1 MQTQA
6 TRVVVSG
13 LEGLTEIEK
22 KQLRMA
28 RFDPSK
34 AATLGL
40 NSATTTLEAAHR
52 LKEEEEKRL
61 ARAQKFGLNTPEI
74 YKQKRMDRAVKFGLV
89 SDQAQEAKT
98 TRTVTQTLSG
108 YPEQV
113 AKKALK
119 LGMIPP
125 SADEEKKKARAER
138 FGGASLDT
146 GTNDDDKKKSR
157 LERFGMNTINHYNLD
172 TGRVITNSMANK
184 RLREV

>member
-13 LEGLTEIEK
+13 LDGLTEIEK

-40 NSATTTLEAAHR
+40 NTATTTLEAAHR

-74 YKQKRMDRAVKFGLV
+74 Y
-89 SDQAQEAKT
+89 
-98 TRTVTQTLSG
+98 
-108 YPEQV
+108 
-113 AKKALK
+113 
-119 LGMIPP
+119 
-125 SADEEKKKARAER
+125 
-138 FGGASLDT
+138 
-146 GTNDDDKKKSR
+146 
-157 LERFGMNTINHYNLD
+157 
-172 TGRVITNSMANK
+172 
-184 RLREV
+184 

>member
-13 LEGLTEIEK
+13 LDGLSEMEK

-40 NSATTTLEAAHR
+40 NSATTTLEAGHR

-74 YKQKRMDRAVKFGLV
+74 Y
-89 SDQAQEAKT
+89 
-98 TRTVTQTLSG
+98 
-108 YPEQV
+108 
-113 AKKALK
+113 
-119 LGMIPP
+119 
-125 SADEEKKKARAER
+125 
-138 FGGASLDT
+138 
-146 GTNDDDKKKSR
+146 
-157 LERFGMNTINHYNLD
+157 
-172 TGRVITNSMANK
+172 
-184 RLREV
+184 